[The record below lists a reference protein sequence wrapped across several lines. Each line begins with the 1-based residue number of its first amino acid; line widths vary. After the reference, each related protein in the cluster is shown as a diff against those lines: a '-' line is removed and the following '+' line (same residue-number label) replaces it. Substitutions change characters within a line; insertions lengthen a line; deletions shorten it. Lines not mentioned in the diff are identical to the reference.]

1 MTTFLPIPKF
11 LSSGEVHPAMTAAE
25 AINEANRCLYCAD
38 AACVQACPTH
48 IDIPEFI
55 HKISTENTT
64 GAATTILEE
73 NFLGA
78 TCARVCPV
86 AELCQGACV
95 MNKMAEKPIEIGRLQ
110 RFATDHLIEQGIKP
124 FQAGPKTGKK
134 VLVVGSGPAGLS
146 AAAELAK
153 TGHEVT
159 VWERRE
165 LAGGLS
171 TYGIIT
177 LREPVEIA
185 QREVDMVRELGVQ
198 IETNTALKDGEQ
210 LRDVAKHYDAV
221 FLALGL
227 GAVPALN
234 IPGAE
239 HIMDGLRYI
248 ADVKTASPQAP
259 EFHNVVVIGA
269 GNTAID
275 AATTARTQGAQATIA
290 YRRTAA
296 EMTAFEDEYLFAAQA
311 GINFVFLASPAEV
324 ITTNGQVSG
333 LRCTRMTLG
342 PADAEGRRQAI
353 PADEAD
359 LILPCDAVIAAIGQ
373 EKFDAE
379 TGFGLPLNAGYM
391 DVTKELAVIA
401 TELDNVFAG
410 GDATRITGDA
420 STVMAVQD
428 GKIAARSI
436 SAFLDKERDNG

>member
-1 MTTFLPIPKF
+1 MTTFLPTPKF
-11 LSSGEVHPAMTAAE
+11 LSGGEVHPPMAAAE
-25 AINEANRCLYCAD
+25 AVAEANRCLYCAD

-55 HKISTENTT
+55 RKVSTENTT

-110 RFATDHLIEQGIKP
+110 RFATDHLVEQGIKP
-124 FQAGPKTGKK
+124 FTAGTPTGKK

-153 TGHEVT
+153 AGHAVT
-159 VWERRE
+159 IWERRE

-177 LREPVEIA
+177 LREPVEVA

-198 IETNTALKDGEQ
+198 IETNTSLKNAEQ
-210 LRDVAKHYDAV
+210 LHDVAKHYDAV
-221 FLALGL
+221 FLGLGL
-227 GAVPALN
+227 GAVPALD
-234 IPGAE
+234 IPGSE
-239 HIMDGLRYI
+239 YILDGLHYI
-248 ADVKTASPQAP
+248 SEVKTNAPQAP
-259 EFHNVVVIGA
+259 EPRNVVVIGA

-296 EMTAFEDEYLFAAQA
+296 EMTAFEDEYLFAVKA
-311 GINFVFLASPAEV
+311 GINFVFLANPAEV
-324 ITTNGQVSG
+324 LTTDGNVTG

-342 PADAEGRRQAI
+342 PADAQGRRQAI
-353 PADEAD
+353 PSGEAD
-359 LILPCDAVIAAIGQ
+359 LVLACDTVIAAIGQ
-373 EKFDAE
+373 EKFDSE
-379 TGFGLPLNAGYM
+379 TGFELPLNSGYL
-391 DVTKELAVIA
+391 DVAKDLALA
-401 TELDNVFAG
+401 AAELDNVFAG
-410 GDATRITGDA
+410 GDAIRRTGDA

-436 SAFLDKERDNG
+436 TAFLEKEQHNG